1 MIMTEQEVYQ
11 FYNDTVKVIYSE
23 IEAKNNTLPVEL
35 LFEINSAFDHLKRI
49 HVDGESEDYQA
60 QKAYSHL
67 KRGCLDAFKLKL
79 KYFNVDVTRV
89 YNKKA
94 DLRIIDN
101 GQFLSDFI
109 KAKSEIFKIAKDA
122 RLNEGKND
130 TELALQN
137 WSHVSV
143 LIDSFEE
150 KFFDSTKLHWAEK
163 QSFFHFNVNFWL
175 GVLAGII
182 SSVAVTLLFDII
194 L

>member
-1 MIMTEQEVYQ
+1 MTEQEVYQ

-23 IEAKNNTLPVEL
+23 IEARNNTLPVEL

-49 HVDGESEDYQA
+49 HVDDEPEDIQG

-79 KYFNVDVTRV
+79 KYFNSDVNQI

-101 GQFLSDFI
+101 GKFLSEFI
-109 KAKSEIFKIAKDA
+109 KEKALIFQVARTA

-130 TELALQN
+130 NDVAFRDWCE
-137 WSHVSV
+137 VSSR
-143 LIDSFEE
+143 IDSFEE
-150 KFFDSTKLHWAEK
+150 KFFIPEKLQWAEK
-163 QSFFHFNVNFWL
+163 QSFFHFNANFWI
-175 GVLAGII
+175 GVLSGII
-182 SSVAVTLLFDII
+182 SSVIVTVIFNILF
-194 L
+194 